1 VTPSATPERQP
12 TGPASTDIDLV
23 RRIADRD
30 EAAFEILMRRYN
42 GRLFRVARAILK
54 DDADAE
60 DVVQEAYLD
69 AYRHIGAFRG
79 DASVATW
86 LTRIAVNQALMRL
99 RGRRRDGVV
108 VPFIRHGDQTLEG
121 EDMSM
126 RAAADES
133 PSEATLRAEVR
144 QLLEKKIDALPAAYR
159 AVFVLREVEELS
171 VEETAAALSIPA
183 ATVRSRSFRA
193 RALLRAALARDVDL
207 ATTGVFGFA
216 GDRCDRMVA
225 AVLARLHELS

>member
-1 VTPSATPERQP
+1 V
-12 TGPASTDIDLV
+12 DLV

-60 DVVQEAYLD
+60 DAVQEAYLE

-86 LTRIAVNQALMRL
+86 LTRIAVNQAWMRL
-99 RGRRRDGVV
+99 RRRRRDGVV
-108 VPFIRHGDQTLEG
+108 VPFARSGGQTLEG

-126 RAAADES
+126 HEAAGES
-133 PSEATLRAEVR
+133 PAEATLRAEVR
-144 QLLEKKIDALPAAYR
+144 RLLEKKIDALPAGYR
-159 AVFVLREVEELS
+159 EVFVLREVEELS

-193 RALLRAALARDVDL
+193 RGLLRAAIARDVDL
-207 ATTGVFGFA
+207 ATAGVFAFA

-225 AVLARLHELS
+225 AVLARLHEVS